1 MEKDWFVYLLECCD
15 GSFYT
20 GVTNDIEN
28 RMKVHVSGK
37 GSKYVRQKGFLK
49 LLASKKCGT
58 RSDACKIECEIKKL
72 SKWEK
77 VRWFD

>member
-1 MEKDWFVYLLECCD
+1 MEKIWSVYILECCD

-20 GVTNDIEN
+20 GVTNDVDR
-28 RMKVHVSGK
+28 RMKVHESGK

-49 LLASKKCGT
+49 LLASKECGT
-58 RSDACKIECEIKKL
+58 QSEACKIECEIKKL
-72 SKWEK
+72 PKWEK